1 MEPVLGKRLGP
12 VCRRLMVC
20 ITASLTLY
28 SQTLDSGYDDLRVR
42 VSVTLVQLDAVVTDA
57 HGNHISGLGKDDFE
71 VFLDG
76 KPQQIAAFNFVS
88 GAQSASTVAGIAAN
102 KKPPS
107 SKLLAAY
114 PPAPVATIRP
124 EDVRRTIA
132 IFVDDLSVAPQHVP
146 FIQRALHS
154 FIDRQMEPGDL
165 VAIVRASAGLG
176 ALQDFVTDK
185 NLLRAAADQVRWNP
199 NGNGT
204 SVFQFNSPM
213 AEQEARFRA
222 EYFVVSVVDSL
233 SRLVQGIAALPGRK
247 SVIVLSDSL
256 PMVLPQYYNDLGLN
270 TVNSYESTEPLNVFD
285 RMLRLVDAATRAS
298 VVFYGVD
305 TREGMPPLETAGRTQ
320 LPESA
325 TITNN

>member
-1 MEPVLGKRLGP
+1 MEIIFPG
-12 VCRRLMVC
+12 
-20 ITASLTLY
+20 
-28 SQTLDSGYDDLRVR
+28 SGRTT
-42 VSVTLVQLDAVVTDA
+42 S
-57 HGNHISGLGKDDFE
+57 
-71 VFLDG
+71 
-76 KPQQIAAFNFVS
+76 
-88 GAQSASTVAGIAAN
+88 SASTVAGIAAN
-102 KKPPS
+102 KKPPP

-247 SVIVLSDSL
+247 SVMVLSDSL

-325 TITNN
+325 TITNNQSLDRLNLSTRPPLDDPQKGAHDYLLARGGGEFLASQTGGLMVSDTNDIS